1 MQRKWKD
8 YGVRYGDLEEIGQ
21 EVIEELVAAYP
32 EERIHQLIAT
42 AQAVKDKKETVVK
55 RTKIKLTQ

>member
-21 EVIEELVAAYP
+21 EVSEELMAAYP
-32 EERIHQLIAT
+32 EERINRLVA
-42 AQAVKDKKETVVK
+42 AAKAMEDKNETVVNGQK
-55 RTKIKLTQ
+55 